1 MKGRNHA
8 PDLGRDHGS
17 GHATG
22 VGRNEVSGRDHV
34 PNLGRDHAPDP
45 GLGEASEFGLGEA
58 SDAAPDLGDLVV
70 VLLAGT
76 LAGLRDRL
84 VEDGF
89 EGAAEL
95 VAELVDV
102 TDDYLSRIAA

>member
-1 MKGRNHA
+1 MKGGGHA
-8 PDLGRDHGS
+8 P
-17 GHATG
+17 G

-34 PNLGRDHAPDP
+34 PNLERDQAPDP
-45 GLGEASEFGLGEA
+45 REGKASEFGPGEASEFGPGEA